1 MSTGGPSQD
10 PARSERLSVRSWK
23 PSDREAHF
31 DTYRRWEVAQWL
43 GAEPKA
49 LDDPEQS
56 LASIRRWEARNEW
69 PYGLWAVVPDAVGH
83 PVGSVLLM
91 PLQDADGQPVDD
103 VEIGWHL
110 HPDHWGRG
118 YATEAAQLLLR
129 AAWNVG
135 LDEVWAVVRPGNTRS
150 VAVTERLG
158 MQPRGV
164 TARWYGTE
172 LESFCRARPV
182 DE

>member
-1 MSTGGPSQD
+1 MASDVPSLEA
-10 PARSERLSVRSWK
+10 ARSERLALRAWEL
-23 PSDREAHF
+23 SDRDAHF

-56 LASIRRWEARNEW
+56 SASIRRWGARNQW
-69 PYGLWAVVPDAVGH
+69 PYGLWAVVPDAVGQ
-83 PVGSVLLM
+83 PVGSVLLV
-91 PLQDADGQPVDD
+91 PLQDAAGQPVDE

-118 YATEAAQLLLR
+118 YATEAAQLLLQ
-129 AAWNVG
+129 AAWSVG
-135 LDEVWAVVRPGNTRS
+135 LDEVWAVVRPDNARS

-158 MQPRGV
+158 MQPRGL
-164 TARWYGTE
+164 TSQWYGIE
-172 LESFCRARPV
+172 LESFCCARPV
-182 DE
+182 SD